1 MNKSTGT
8 LVRLFSLSVSPER
21 LLSSL
26 RRNADK
32 YEVESGM
39 LCLKSKDFVPTM
51 AEDVAE
57 QSAMKELHKVRFQS
71 SVKSCLDRAL
81 TNVLLATYR
90 LMESTFDFSSLSLL
104 ILRVLTDSLFNPFQ
118 NLPHLGCR
126 HFSQTPPRSSQ
137 LDDVSHFRLSTLSLS
152 RLIPQGSR
160 RDRYRTQ
167 T

>member
-57 QSAMKELHKVRFQS
+57 QFAMKELHKV
-71 SVKSCLDRAL
+71 A
-81 TNVLLATYR
+81 
-90 LMESTFDFSSLSLL
+90 SSLL
-104 ILRVLTDSLFNPFQ
+104 
-118 NLPHLGCR
+118 
-126 HFSQTPPRSSQ
+126 SS
-137 LDDVSHFRLSTLSLS
+137 HA
-152 RLIPQGSR
+152 
-160 RDRYRTQ
+160 
-167 T
+167 